1 MIAGPRR
8 LRLMVGRA
16 RLPGIIA
23 VFSPFHPDHTGQD
36 RVCRA
41 FCPENLAE

>member
-1 MIAGPRR
+1 MMAGPRR

-16 RLPGIIA
+16 LDIMA
-23 VFSPFHPDHTGQD
+23 VFSPFHPDHTGRD